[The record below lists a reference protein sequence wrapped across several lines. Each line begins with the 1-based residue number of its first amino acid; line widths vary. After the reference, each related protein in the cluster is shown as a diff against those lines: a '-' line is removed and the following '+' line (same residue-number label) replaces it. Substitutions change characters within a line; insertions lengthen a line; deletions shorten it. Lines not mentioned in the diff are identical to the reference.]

1 MIIIATTLLVAY
13 TLILCVV
20 NKHIPDSLSQSVF
33 FLPPSASWLWTLVI
47 GFFAFAIMPAFIDKT
62 PENWQWLAF
71 ISCAGLMAVAFAP
84 LLPAKETLT
93 QDGDK
98 VIDKSDLGYKVHM
111 VGAFTAAIGS
121 QVLIARCQPLVLLCW
136 IPYIGYFVYYYSQY
150 FFKLMVPWRTKVFW
164 AEMTCFLTPVIYVS
178 I

>member
-1 MIIIATTLLVAY
+1 MIAIATTLLVAY

-47 GFFAFAIMPAFIDKT
+47 GFFAYAIMPPFIDKT
-62 PENWQWLAF
+62 PEDWQWLAF
-71 ISCAGLMAVAFAP
+71 ISCGGLMAVAFAP
-84 LLPAKETLT
+84 LLPGKE
-93 QDGDK
+93 QKDGS
-98 VIDKSDLGYKVHM
+98 IDKSDLGYKVHM

>member
-47 GFFAFAIMPAFIDKT
+47 GFFAFAIMPAIIDKT

-84 LLPAKETLT
+84 LLPAKETLS

-121 QVLIARCQPLVLLCW
+121 QVLMIVCQLPILLCW
-136 IPYIGYFVYYYSQY
+136 IPFVGYFAYLIHMHQ
-150 FFKLMVPWRTKVFW
+150 LPWRTRVFW

>member
-1 MIIIATTLLVAY
+1 MNTMIIIATTLLVAY

-33 FLPPSASWLWTLVI
+33 FLPPSTSWLWTLVI
-47 GFFAFAIMPAFIDKT
+47 GFFAFAIMPSIIDKT

-98 VIDKSDLGYKVHM
+98 VIDKSDIGYKVHM

-121 QVLIARCQPLVLLCW
+121 QVLMLVCQWPILLCW
-136 IPYIGYFVYYYSQY
+136 IPFVGYFAY
-150 FFKLMVPWRTKVFW
+150 LIRMHLLPWRTRVFW
-164 AEMTCFLTPVIYVS
+164 AEMTCFLTPVIYVT

>member
-47 GFFAFAIMPAFIDKT
+47 GFFAFAIMPAIIDKT

-84 LLPAKETLT
+84 LLPAKESLT
-93 QDGDK
+93 QDGKK

-121 QVLIARCQPLVLLCW
+121 QVLMIVCQLPILLCW
-136 IPYIGYFVYYYSQY
+136 IPFVGYFAYLIHMHQ
-150 FFKLMVPWRTKVFW
+150 LPWRTRVFW

>member
-47 GFFAFAIMPAFIDKT
+47 GFFAFAIMPAIINKA

-71 ISCAGLMAVAFAP
+71 ISCGGLMAVAFAP

-121 QVLIARCQPLVLLCW
+121 QVLMLVCQWPILLCW
-136 IPYIGYFVYYYSQY
+136 IPFVGYLAY
-150 FFKLMVPWRTKVFW
+150 LIHMHLLPWRTKVFW

>member
-1 MIIIATTLLVAY
+1 MNTMIAIATTLLVAY
-13 TLILCVV
+13 TLIICVV

-33 FLPPSASWLWTLVI
+33 FLPPSASWIWTLVI
-47 GFFAFAIMPAFIDKT
+47 GFFAFAIMPAIIDKT

-84 LLPAKETLT
+84 LLPGKESA
-93 QDGDK
+93 DG
-98 VIDKSDLGYKVHM
+98 IDKSDLGYKVHM
-111 VGAFTAAIGS
+111 IGAFTAAIGS

-136 IPYIGYFVYYYSQY
+136 IPYVVAFIWIT
-150 FFKLMVPWRTKVFW
+150 KDHKWRTKVFW
-164 AEMTCFLTPVIYVS
+164 AEMTCFLTPIIYVS

>member
-47 GFFAFAIMPAFIDKT
+47 GFFAFAIMPAIIDKT
-62 PENWQWLAF
+62 PENWKWLAF

-84 LLPAKETLT
+84 LLPAKESLT
-93 QDGDK
+93 QDGKK

-121 QVLIARCQPLVLLCW
+121 QVLMIVCQLPILLCW
-136 IPYIGYFVYYYSQY
+136 IPFVGYFAYLIHMHQ
-150 FFKLMVPWRTKVFW
+150 LPWRTRVFW